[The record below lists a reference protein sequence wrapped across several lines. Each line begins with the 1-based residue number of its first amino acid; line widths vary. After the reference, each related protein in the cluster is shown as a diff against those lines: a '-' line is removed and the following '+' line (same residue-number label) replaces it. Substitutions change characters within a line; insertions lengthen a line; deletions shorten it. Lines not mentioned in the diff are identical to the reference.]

1 LLTFLHWS
9 ISMRTSPRLK
19 HCRRARHTVGQ
30 IVVAILLTAVQT
42 LSATTYMSVE
52 PVPNRDVVG
61 DNNLALIRGI
71 GYNRLERWSQRLLSE
86 CLAVDSVI
94 DALSAH
100 GAIMSVTATNTRFV
114 VAAGGFEG
122 ATNPSYVFT
131 VQDSGPGAASAN
143 DVNVLDNA
151 LGYVLNQGGTV
162 HFSADNA
169 KAYAFT
175 LDFAVV
181 TFPGTLSG
189 DAARQ
194 FFDRL
199 GTIDDALWSGQFAGF
214 TQVDFNSSPTNNS
227 MLFLQPAVSKQR
239 FISGLFEAVETEPEP
254 GATYFPVNTNGVPT
268 TARAGIAFPG
278 NDWLA
283 FPNGDQYLVNVG
295 GTPQLLSE
303 LAVLRQ
309 KHLIAVGNLLKAI
322 ARDRV
327 DAYLDHGFRCPN

>member
-1 LLTFLHWS
+1 MR
-9 ISMRTSPRLK
+9 ISRAE
-19 HCRRARHTVGQ
+19 HRRANRTGVL
-30 IVVAILLTAVQT
+30 VVAALLLATVHT

-52 PVPNRDVVG
+52 PIPNRDVVG
-61 DNNLALIRGI
+61 EDRLRALRSI
-71 GYNRLERWSQRLLSE
+71 GYGRLERWSQRLLSE
-86 CLAVDSVI
+86 CQVVDNVI
-94 DALSAH
+94 DALTAR
-100 GAIMSVTATNTRFV
+100 GAIRSITPANTRFV

-131 VQDSGPGAASAN
+131 IQDSGPRAASAL

-151 LGYVLNQGGTV
+151 LGYVLNQGGTA

-169 KAYAFT
+169 RAYAFA

-189 DAARQ
+189 DEARQ
-194 FFDRL
+194 FFDGL
-199 GTIDDALWSGQFAGF
+199 GLIDAALWSGQFAGF
-214 TQVDFNSSPTNNS
+214 TQVDFGSSATNNS
-227 MLFLQPAVSKQR
+227 MLFLQPAVTKQR
-239 FISGLFEAVETEPEP
+239 FISGLAQAAENEP
-254 GATYFPVNTNGVPT
+254 GATYFPLKNNGTPT

-283 FPNGDQYLVNVG
+283 FPAGDQYLVNVG
-295 GTPQLLSE
+295 GTSELESE

-309 KHLIAVGNLLKAI
+309 QHLRAVANLLRAI

-327 DAYLDHGFRCPN
+327 DVYLDHEFRCPN

>member
-1 LLTFLHWS
+1 
-9 ISMRTSPRLK
+9 MPPPRVEG
-19 HCRRARHTVGQ
+19 RRPTRHTVGP
-30 IVVAILLTAVQT
+30 IVVAALLTVQT

-61 DNNLALIRGI
+61 ENNLALLRSI
-71 GYNRLERWSQRLLSE
+71 GYDRLERWSQRLLSE

-100 GAIMSVTATNTRFV
+100 GAITSVTATNTRFV

-131 VQDSGPGAASAN
+131 IQDSGPGAASAR

-169 KAYAFT
+169 RAYAFA

-189 DAARQ
+189 DEARQ

-199 GTIDDALWSGQFAGF
+199 GTIDAALWSGQFAGF
-214 TQVDFNSSPTNNS
+214 TQVDFASSPTNNS
-227 MLFLQPAVSKQR
+227 MLFLQPAVTKQR
-239 FISGLFEAVETEPEP
+239 FITGLAAAVETEP
-254 GATYFPVNTNGVPT
+254 GATYFPLNNKGAPT

-283 FPNGDQYLVNVG
+283 FPGGDQYLANVG

-309 KHLIAVGNLLKAI
+309 KHLIAVANLLTAI
-322 ARDRV
+322 TKNRV
-327 DAYLDHGFRCPN
+327 ETYLDHGFKCAN

>member
-1 LLTFLHWS
+1 
-9 ISMRTSPRLK
+9 MRTSPRVE
-19 HCRRARHTVGQ
+19 HRRRTRQTVGQ
-30 IVVAILLTAVQT
+30 IVVAIFLAAVQT

-61 DNNLALIRGI
+61 DDKLALIRGI

-86 CLAVDSVI
+86 CHAVDNVI

-100 GAIMSVTATNTRFV
+100 GAIRSVTAANTRFV
-114 VAAGGFEG
+114 VAAGGFES

-131 VQDSGPGAASAN
+131 VQDSGPGAASAS

-175 LDFAVV
+175 LDYAVV
-181 TFPGTLSG
+181 MFPGTLSG

-194 FFDRL
+194 AFDRL
-199 GTIDDALWSGQFAGF
+199 GIVDPALWSGQFAGF
-214 TQVDFNSSPTNNS
+214 TQVDFNGSPTNNS
-227 MLFLQPAVSKQR
+227 MLFLQPAVTKQR
-239 FISGLFEAVETEPEP
+239 FISGLSTFAATE
-254 GATYFPVNTNGVPT
+254 GATYVPLNNNGAPT

-295 GTPQLLSE
+295 GNPLLLSE

>member
-1 LLTFLHWS
+1 MPTPRVEGRR
-9 ISMRTSPRLK
+9 RT
-19 HCRRARHTVGQ
+19 RHTVAP
-30 IVVAILLTAVQT
+30 IVVAALLTIQT

-61 DNNLALIRGI
+61 ENNLALLRSI
-71 GYNRLERWSQRLLSE
+71 GYDRLERWSQRLLSE

-94 DALSAH
+94 DVLSAH
-100 GAIMSVTATNTRFV
+100 GAITSVTATNTRFV

-131 VQDSGPGAASAN
+131 IQDSGPGAASAR

-169 KAYAFT
+169 RAYAFA

-189 DAARQ
+189 DEARQ

-199 GTIDDALWSGQFAGF
+199 GTIDAALWSGQFAGF
-214 TQVDFNSSPTNNS
+214 TQVDFASSPTNNS
-227 MLFLQPAVSKQR
+227 MLFLQPAVTKQR
-239 FISGLFEAVETEPEP
+239 FITGLAAAVETEP
-254 GATYFPVNTNGVPT
+254 GATYFPLNNKGAPT

-283 FPNGDQYLVNVG
+283 FPGGDQYLANVG

-309 KHLIAVGNLLKAI
+309 KHLIAVANLLTAI
-322 ARDRV
+322 TKNRV
-327 DAYLDHGFRCPN
+327 ETYLDHGFKCAN

>member
-1 LLTFLHWS
+1 MPTPRVEGRR
-9 ISMRTSPRLK
+9 RT
-19 HCRRARHTVGQ
+19 RHTVAP
-30 IVVAILLTAVQT
+30 IVVAALLTIQT

-61 DNNLALIRGI
+61 ENNLALLRSI
-71 GYNRLERWSQRLLSE
+71 GYDRLERWSQRLLSE

-100 GAIMSVTATNTRFV
+100 GAITSVTATNTRFV

-131 VQDSGPGAASAN
+131 IQDSGPGAASAR

-169 KAYAFT
+169 RAYAFA

-189 DAARQ
+189 DEARQ

-199 GTIDDALWSGQFAGF
+199 GTIDAALWSGQFAGF
-214 TQVDFNSSPTNNS
+214 TQVDFASSPTNNS
-227 MLFLQPAVSKQR
+227 MLFLQPAVTKQR
-239 FISGLFEAVETEPEP
+239 FITGLAAAVETEP
-254 GATYFPVNTNGVPT
+254 GATYFPLNNKGAPT

-283 FPNGDQYLVNVG
+283 FPGGDQYLANVG

-309 KHLIAVGNLLKAI
+309 KHLIAVANLLTAI
-322 ARDRV
+322 TKNRV
-327 DAYLDHGFRCPN
+327 ETYLDHGFKCAN

>member
-1 LLTFLHWS
+1 
-9 ISMRTSPRLK
+9 MPTSRAEHRRRPR
-19 HCRRARHTVGQ
+19 HAGQ
-30 IVVAILLTAVQT
+30 IVVAILLTVVQT

-61 DNNLALIRGI
+61 EANLALIRSI
-71 GYNRLERWSQRLLSE
+71 GYARLERWSQRLLSE
-86 CLAVDSVI
+86 CLAVDNVI
-94 DALSAH
+94 DALTAH
-100 GAIMSVTATNTRFV
+100 GAITSVTAANTRFV

-122 ATNPSYVFT
+122 STNPSYVFT
-131 VQDSGPGAASAN
+131 IQDSGPGAASAN

-175 LDFAVV
+175 LDYAVV

-189 DAARQ
+189 DKARL

-199 GTIDDALWSGQFAGF
+199 GTIDAALWSGLFAGF
-214 TQVDFNSSPTNNS
+214 TQLDFNSPTNNS

-239 FISGLFEAVETEPEP
+239 FISGLSEAVVTEPEP
-254 GATYFPVNTNGVPT
+254 GATYFPLKVNGAPT

-283 FPNGDQYLVNVG
+283 FPNGDQYLANVG
-295 GTPQLLSE
+295 GTPALLTE
-303 LAVLRQ
+303 LAALRQ
-309 KHLIAVGNLLKAI
+309 RHLAAVDELLNAI
-322 ARDRV
+322 SRNRV
-327 DAYLDHGFRCPN
+327 DAYLERGFACPD

>member
-1 LLTFLHWS
+1 
-9 ISMRTSPRLK
+9 MRTSPRVE
-19 HCRRARHTVGQ
+19 HRRRPRHIVGQ
-30 IVVAILLTAVQT
+30 IVVAVLLAVQT

-61 DNNLALIRGI
+61 DTNLALIRSI
-71 GYNRLERWSQRLLSE
+71 GYCRLERWSQRLLSE

-100 GAIMSVTATNTRFV
+100 GAITSVTATNTRFV

-131 VQDSGPGAASAN
+131 IQDSGPGAASAQ
-143 DVNVLDNA
+143 DVNVLNNA

-162 HFSADNA
+162 HFSTDNA

-189 DAARQ
+189 DDARQ

-199 GTIDDALWSGQFAGF
+199 GTIDAALWSGQFAGF
-214 TQVDFNSSPTNNS
+214 TQIDFASSPTNNS
-227 MLFLQPAVSKQR
+227 MLFLQPAVTKQR
-239 FISGLFEAVETEPEP
+239 FITGLAAAVETEP
-254 GATYFPVNTNGVPT
+254 GATYFPLNNNGAPT

-283 FPNGDQYLVNVG
+283 FPDGDQYLANID

-303 LAVLRQ
+303 LGVLRQ
-309 KHLIAVGNLLKAI
+309 KHLTAVANLLKAI
-322 ARDRV
+322 ARNRV
-327 DAYLDHGFRCPN
+327 DTYIDHGFKCPN

>member
-1 LLTFLHWS
+1 
-9 ISMRTSPRLK
+9 MPTSRADHRRRPK
-19 HCRRARHTVGQ
+19 HTAGQ

-61 DNNLALIRGI
+61 EANLALIRSI
-71 GYNRLERWSQRLLSE
+71 GYARLERWSQRLLSE

-94 DALSAH
+94 DALTAH
-100 GAIMSVTATNTRFV
+100 GAITSVTAANTRFV

-131 VQDSGPGAASAN
+131 VQDSDAGAVSAN

-169 KAYAFT
+169 KAYAFA
-175 LDFAVV
+175 LDYAVV
-181 TFPGTLSG
+181 TFSGTLSG
-189 DAARQ
+189 DQARL

-199 GTIDDALWSGQFAGF
+199 GTFDTALWSGQFAGF
-214 TQVDFNSSPTNNS
+214 TQLDFNSSPTNNS
-227 MLFLQPAVSKQR
+227 MLFLQPAVSKRR
-239 FISGLFEAVETEPEP
+239 FISGLSAAAENVADYSPVKNN
-254 GATYFPVNTNGVPT
+254 GAPT

-303 LAVLRQ
+303 LAALRQ
-309 KHLIAVGNLLKAI
+309 KHLTAVANLLNAI
-322 ARDRV
+322 AGNRV
-327 DAYLDHGFRCPN
+327 DAYLDHGFTCPG

>member
-1 LLTFLHWS
+1 
-9 ISMRTSPRLK
+9 MRTSAGRD
-19 HCRRARHTVGQ
+19 HRRRTGRTVGQ
-30 IVVAILLTAVQT
+30 IAVAVVLFVQT

-61 DNNLALIRGI
+61 DANLALIRSI
-71 GYNRLERWSQRLLSE
+71 GYSRLERWSQRLLSE
-86 CLAVDSVI
+86 CGAVDSVI

-100 GAIMSVTATNTRFV
+100 HAVTSITATNTRFV
-114 VAAGGFEG
+114 VAAGGFEA

-131 VQDSGPGAASAN
+131 IQDSGPGAARAQ
-143 DVNVLDNA
+143 DVDVLDNA

-181 TFPGTLSG
+181 TFPGMLTG
-189 DAARQ
+189 DEARQ

-199 GTIDDALWSGQFAGF
+199 GMIDAALWSGQFAGF
-214 TQVDFNSSPTNNS
+214 TQVDFAGSPTNNS
-227 MLFLQPAVSKQR
+227 MLFLQPAVTKRR
-239 FISGLFEAVETEPEP
+239 FISGLATAVETEP
-254 GATYFPVNTNGVPT
+254 GATYFPLNNNGMPT

-283 FPNGDQYLVNVG
+283 FPAGDQYLANIG
-295 GTPQLLSE
+295 GAPQLLEE
-303 LAVLRQ
+303 LAALRQ
-309 KHLIAVGNLLKAI
+309 KHLTAVGDLLQAI
-322 ARDRV
+322 AKGRV
-327 DAYLDHGFRCPN
+327 DTYLTHQFSCPN

>member
-1 LLTFLHWS
+1 
-9 ISMRTSPRLK
+9 
-19 HCRRARHTVGQ
+19 
-30 IVVAILLTAVQT
+30 
-42 LSATTYMSVE
+42 
-52 PVPNRDVVG
+52 
-61 DNNLALIRGI
+61 
-71 GYNRLERWSQRLLSE
+71 
-86 CLAVDSVI
+86 VDSVI

-100 GAIMSVTATNTRFV
+100 GAITSVTATNTRFV

-131 VQDSGPGAASAN
+131 IQDSGPGAASAR

-169 KAYAFT
+169 RAYAFA

-189 DAARQ
+189 DEARQ

-199 GTIDDALWSGQFAGF
+199 GTIDAALWSGQFAGF
-214 TQVDFNSSPTNNS
+214 TQVDFASSPTNNS
-227 MLFLQPAVSKQR
+227 MLFLQPAVTKQR
-239 FISGLFEAVETEPEP
+239 FITGLAAAVETEP
-254 GATYFPVNTNGVPT
+254 GATYFPLNNKGAPT

-283 FPNGDQYLVNVG
+283 FPGGDQYLANVG

-309 KHLIAVGNLLKAI
+309 KHLIAVANLLTAI
-322 ARDRV
+322 TKNRV
-327 DAYLDHGFRCPN
+327 ETYLDHGFKCAN